1 MRIVRFVLARV
12 LPVVPVVVGVTFA
25 SASCMGDDPV
35 AGADA
40 SPAPTTT
47 GTTPP
52 AADASSPSDAASSD
66 GATAEASAD
75 AGPPCAPP
83 RLAGTTS
90 EDVTAGV
97 PSGVDVQD
105 LTFDCNAYYA
115 VTNTGSVLRRGFA
128 ETTWQAIVA
137 PGGQKMDWAIQVDD
151 SAIYLAQRNSSSFNG
166 APGATQIAVEAFRFD
181 KTGANKLTV
190 FSEAPAAPQTAVEFS
205 GPFQRTA
212 NAVSFLGTT
221 SNRNVVVVAKRTPA
235 SAQVSGGLGFLGK
248 SVTFDEASIVGGG
261 NILAWARP
269 STPGGPAQVTIEGNA
284 RTSTI
289 QTLTDSPRATKA
301 TLPGFRAITDDY
313 ALFRATN
320 ALGLDVLTACALHA
334 NGVCSLLDAA
344 PFRGVGDFGITAK
357 SPITSDTKF
366 FAVGVIGPNDTGSAI
381 SLCETAAYARDNNCG
396 SAKLVG
402 QATGPAATRIAL
414 ARNDVLVEYPSAT
427 NFRRWVRY
435 PRP

>member
-1 MRIVRFVLARV
+1 
-12 LPVVPVVVGVTFA
+12 
-25 SASCMGDDPV
+25 MGDEPV
-35 AGADA
+35 AGGDA
-40 SPAPTTT
+40 STAPTTSV
-47 GTTPP
+47 PP
-52 AADASSPSDAASSD
+52 LPTD
-66 GATAEASAD
+66 GAAPPIDGPAGDSAPAEASAD

-83 RLAGTTS
+83 RLGATS
-90 EDVTAGV
+90 NEEVTAGF
-97 PSGVDVQD
+97 PASVDVLD
-105 LTFDCNAYYA
+105 LTYDCNAYYA
-115 VTNTGSVLRRGFA
+115 VTIAGSVFRRAFT
-128 ETTWQAIVA
+128 ETTWQAVVQ
-137 PGGQKMDWAIQVDD
+137 PGTQKADFTIQVDD
-151 SAIYLAQRNSSSFNG
+151 TSIYVVQGEVSSFNS
-166 APGATQIAVEAFRFD
+166 APGATQRAVEAYRFD
-181 KTGANKLTV
+181 KTGANKTTV
-190 FSEAPAAPQTAVEFS
+190 FSEAPPSPLTTVELT

-212 NAVSFLGTT
+212 NAVSFLGITT
-221 SNRNVVVVAKRTPA
+221 NRSVTVVAKRTPA
-235 SAQVSGGLGFLGK
+235 GAQVSGGLGFLTK
-248 SVTFDEASIVGGG
+248 SNSFEAGSIVAAG

-269 STPGGPAQVTIEGNA
+269 VTPSAPAQVTIEGNA

-320 ALGLDVLTACALHA
+320 AVGLDVLAACALQA

-344 PFRGVGDFGITAK
+344 PFRGVGDLGVTAK